1 MTGWWTRL
9 PFFYGW
15 VIVAVTFL
23 VFVVGY
29 ATWHS
34 FSIFYVA
41 VLADFGWSRGDTA
54 LTFSIF
60 TVVYGLNSLVAGVLV
75 DRFGPRVMLP
85 AGGVTVGVGLLAL
98 TQMSE
103 LWHFYLLFGVVVAV
117 GLSTLGSVPSYAVL
131 SNWFVRKRG
140 TALGLA
146 TAGIGIGTLVL
157 VPLLQRVIEA
167 SGWRTAYLILGLV
180 ILAVVPTITAIFQRH
195 RPQQMGLLPD
205 GEMVPPT
212 ARVAESKA
220 DMVRRDVLVVDKE
233 WASREWTLGEA
244 GRTRRFWFIF
254 VARCLELGVLQLFLV
269 HQAAFFVDMGFDAL
283 VAASIVAT
291 VGFVGSF
298 GKILWGALSD
308 RIGREVTYTVGFVLG
323 TIGVLIILSIVPGT
337 PVLIAYAYAIV
348 YGLCYG
354 MSAVLMPAL
363 AADIFHGKRYGVILG
378 GIYIGG
384 GIGAAAGAFL
394 GGYIY
399 DVTQSYS
406 WAFGAGIP
414 IMWIAAALYWLAAPR
429 KVRIVAGRGR
439 AASPRS

>member
-1 MTGWWTRL
+1 MRWWNRL

-41 VLADFGWSRGDTA
+41 VLEDFGWTRAATA
-54 LTFSIF
+54 ATFSIF
-60 TVVYGLNSLVAGVLV
+60 TIVYGLNSLVAGGLV

-85 AGGVTVGVGLLAL
+85 AGGVILGLGLLAL
-98 TQMSE
+98 TQMTE
-103 LWHFYLLFGVVVAV
+103 IWQFYVLFGVVVAV

-146 TAGIGIGTLVL
+146 TAGIGIGTLLL
-157 VPLLQRVIEA
+157 VPLLQSVID
-167 SGWRTAYLILGLV
+167 SHGWRTAYLVLGLV
-180 ILAVVPTITAIFQRH
+180 TLLVIPTITAVFQRH
-195 RPQQMGLLPD
+195 RPQSIGLLPD
-205 GEMVPPT
+205 GERSSQGVTTP
-212 ARVAESKA
+212 ESKA
-220 DMVRRDVLVVDKE
+220 ETVRRDVLVVDKE

-244 GRTRRFWFIF
+244 SRTRRFWFIF
-254 VARCLELGVLQLFLV
+254 LARGLELGVLQLFLV
-269 HQAAFFVDMGFDAL
+269 HQAAFFVGMGFDTL
-283 VAASIVAT
+283 VAATIVAA

-308 RIGREVTYTVGFVLG
+308 RIGREISYSLGFSLG
-323 TIGVLIILSIVPGT
+323 TIGVLILLSIQPGS
-337 PVLIAYAYAIV
+337 PVWVAYAYAVV

-354 MSAVLMPAL
+354 MSAVIMPAL
-363 AADIFHGKRYGVILG
+363 AADVFHGKRYGVILG

-384 GIGAAAGAFL
+384 GIGSAAGAFL
-394 GGYIY
+394 GGYVY
-399 DVTQSYS
+399 DLTQSYA

-414 IMWIAAALYWLAAPR
+414 LMWAASALYWLAAPR
-429 KVRIVAGRGR
+429 KVRMVAGRSRGMSAR
-439 AASPRS
+439 R